1 MGARMNAPTIL
12 ECRRVGKSYGG
23 LDALDEVSFGVAE
36 GQIFGVIGPNGAG
49 KTTLF
54 DVISGVSRASR
65 GEVLFQGRDI
75 TRMPADAI
83 ARLGLQRTFQ
93 TPVSFPN
100 MSVRGNIA
108 VGAAFAGRSRIEG
121 GNAALEAHVDEVVD
135 LCGLSA
141 VAPAPAGPLA
151 ILLRKQL
158 MIATALATKPSL
170 LMLDEPMGGLNND
183 ERERMH
189 ALLRRINAAGIALLI
204 IEHVM
209 GALLRIAEQV
219 LILDHGKAIFQGTPD
234 ETLKD
239 PDAVNVYLGADADHL
254 LHSHEPETPT

>member
-1 MGARMNAPTIL
+1 MGARMNAPTLL

-23 LDALDEVSFGVAE
+23 LDALDEVSFAVAE

-65 GEVLFQGRDI
+65 GEVLFQDRDI

-93 TPVSFPN
+93 TPVSFPS

-108 VGAAFAGRSRIEG
+108 VGAIFAGRSRIEG
-121 GNAALEAHVDEVVD
+121 GNAALEGHVDEVVD

-141 VAPAPAGPLA
+141 VATAPAGPLA

-158 MIATALATKPSL
+158 MIATALAAKPSL

-189 ALLRRINAAGIALLI
+189 ALLRRINAAGIGLLI

-219 LILDHGKAIFQGTPD
+219 LILDHGKTIFQGTPG

-239 PDAVNVYLGADADHL
+239 PDAVNVYLGADTDHL
-254 LHSHEPETPT
+254 LPSQEPETPG

>member
-23 LDALDEVSFGVAE
+23 LDALDEVSFAVAE

-65 GEVLFQGRDI
+65 GDVLFQDRDI

-93 TPVSFPN
+93 TPVSFPG
-100 MSVRGNIA
+100 MSVRRNIA
-108 VGAAFAGRSRIEG
+108 VGAIFAGRSRIEG
-121 GNAALEAHVDEVVD
+121 GNAALEGHVDEVVD

-141 VAPAPAGPLA
+141 VATAPAGPLA

-158 MIATALATKPSL
+158 MIATALAAKPSL

-189 ALLRRINAAGIALLI
+189 ALLRRINAAGIGLLI

-219 LILDHGKAIFQGTPD
+219 LILDHGKTIFQGTPG

-239 PDAVNVYLGADADHL
+239 PDAVNVYLGADTDRL
-254 LHSHEPETPT
+254 LPSHEPETPR

>member
-1 MGARMNAPTIL
+1 MNAPTIL

-23 LDALDEVSFGVAE
+23 LDALDEVSFAVAE

-65 GEVLFQGRDI
+65 GEVLFQDRDI

-93 TPVSFPN
+93 TPVSFPS

-108 VGAAFAGRSRIEG
+108 VGAIFAGRSRIEG
-121 GNAALEAHVDEVVD
+121 GNAALEGHVDEVAD

-141 VAPAPAGPLA
+141 VATAPAGPLA

-158 MIATALATKPSL
+158 MIATALAAKPSL

-189 ALLRRINAAGIALLI
+189 ALLRRINAAGIGLLI

-219 LILDHGKAIFQGTPD
+219 LILDHGKTIFQGTPG

-239 PDAVNVYLGADADHL
+239 PEAVNVYLGADTDHL
-254 LHSHEPETPT
+254 LPSHEPEAPR

>member
-1 MGARMNAPTIL
+1 MNAPTIL

-23 LDALDEVSFGVAE
+23 LDALDEVSFEVAE

-54 DVISGVSRASR
+54 DVISGVSKASR
-65 GEVLFQGRDI
+65 GAVLFQERDI

-108 VGAAFAGRSRIEG
+108 VGAIFAGRSRIER
-121 GNAALEAHVDEVVD
+121 GNAALESHVDEVVD

-141 VAPAPAGPLA
+141 VATAPAGPLA

-158 MIATALATKPSL
+158 MIATALAAKPSL

-189 ALLRRINAAGIALLI
+189 ALLRRINAAGIGLLI

-219 LILDHGKAIFQGTPD
+219 LILDHGKSIFQGTPG
-234 ETLKD
+234 ETLND
-239 PDAVNVYLGADADHL
+239 PDAVNVYLGTDADRL
-254 LHSHEPETPT
+254 LPSHEPETPP

>member
-1 MGARMNAPTIL
+1 MNAPTIL

-23 LDALDEVSFGVAE
+23 LDALDEVSFAVAE

-65 GEVLFQGRDI
+65 GEVLFQDRDI

-93 TPVSFPN
+93 TPVSFPS
-100 MSVRGNIA
+100 MSVRGNVA
-108 VGAAFAGRSRIEG
+108 VGAIFAGRSRIEG
-121 GNAALEAHVDEVVD
+121 GNAALEGHVDEVVD

-141 VAPAPAGPLA
+141 VATAPAGPLA

-158 MIATALATKPSL
+158 MIATALAAKPSL
-170 LMLDEPMGGLNND
+170 LNND

-189 ALLRRINAAGIALLI
+189 ALLRRINAAGIGLLI

-219 LILDHGKAIFQGTPD
+219 LILDHGKTIFQGTPD

-239 PDAVNVYLGADADHL
+239 PDAVNVYLGADTDHL
-254 LHSHEPETPT
+254 LPSHEPETPR